1 MKVDV
6 YVKVPHSVKV
16 NVHVFLDN
24 KAALDSI
31 NAMKVSK
38 PQTKEKCTQPVQG
51 TETEPKNQP
60 SGLL

>member
-38 PQTKEKCTQPVQG
+38 PQSKEKCTQPV
-51 TETEPKNQP
+51 
-60 SGLL
+60 